1 MDEMIGFAV
10 VGMIIAVLIYA
21 LIKQVKETK
30 QSFSG
35 GESAM
40 IRNQLVRKNI
50 VMTIALLGILVF
62 YTLNILSVI
71 SSTIPVSNSLTV
83 QGTWLSFLVYFFAR
97 IVMKPKLVNQRRN
110 LSLYK

>member
-1 MDEMIGFAV
+1 MDEMIEFAV
-10 VGMIIAVLIYA
+10 VGMIIAVLMYA

-35 GESAM
+35 VGSALRKQM
-40 IRNQLVRKNI
+40 ARKNI

-71 SSTIPVSNSLTV
+71 SSSIPVSNSLTV

-97 IVMKPKLVNQRRN
+97 IVMKPELVNQRRN